1 MKMKIMLMFVVLSL
15 FAGLSNS
22 LNNGLALT
30 PPMGWNSWNHYL
42 CNTSEITQE
51 MFMSQA
57 KAMVDSGMA
66 KVGYEYINLD
76 DCWLA
81 ATRDAQGILQPD
93 PKRFPNGIKYLAD
106 YIHGLGLKFGIY
118 EDSGN
123 LTCGGYPGSEGYYQV
138 DTETFASWGVDYV
151 KLDGCYSEPKDM
163 QDIYTQ
169 FGVALNHSGR
179 PMVYSCSYPAYTD
192 LYNVTIDWTYLGVI
206 CNLWREYNDI
216 RDNWESITSILDYQV
231 SANLRRW
238 AGVGHWNDPDM
249 LEVGNGG
256 MTTTEYISHF
266 SLWSILAAPLIA
278 GNDLTSMDQ
287 TTLQILTNYEVIQV
301 DQDKE
306 GIQGNRVWKM
316 GDLEIWSRPLS
327 YKSLAVVLFNRSQ
340 NSTTITVDWPT
351 LGLQSTAS
359 FEIRDLWA
367 HKNLGTFSQKF
378 SAQVASHGVVMV
390 KFTPSE

>member
-1 MKMKIMLMFVVLSL
+1 MFVVLSL

-57 KAMVDSGMA
+57 KAMVDSGMT

-123 LTCGGYPGSEGYYQV
+123 FTCGGYPGSQGYYGV
-138 DTETFASWGVDYV
+138 DTKTFASWGVDYV

-163 QDIYTQ
+163 QDIYSQ

-192 LYNVTIDWTYLGVI
+192 LYNVTIDWNYLGAI

-266 SLWSILAAPLIA
+266 SLWAILAAPLIA
-278 GNDLTSMDQ
+278 GNDLTNMDQ

-327 YKSLAVVLFNRSQ
+327 NKSLSVVLFNRSQ
-340 NSTTITVDWPT
+340 NSTSITVDWPT
-351 LGLQSTAS
+351 IGLQSTSS

-378 SAQVASHGVVMV
+378 SAQVSSHGVVMV